1 MANRDGSTAGTPMG
15 RSQDLKDLGQGDCV
29 SAFLFVP
36 EPPGE
41 KGGSLKFVKRESL
54 FKWAVRPPFPR
65 QRAQSPS
72 ASDVLRV

>member
-54 FKWAVRPPFPR
+54 FKMGRPAAFP
-65 QRAQSPS
+65 PPEGTEP
-72 ASDVLRV
+72 VGI